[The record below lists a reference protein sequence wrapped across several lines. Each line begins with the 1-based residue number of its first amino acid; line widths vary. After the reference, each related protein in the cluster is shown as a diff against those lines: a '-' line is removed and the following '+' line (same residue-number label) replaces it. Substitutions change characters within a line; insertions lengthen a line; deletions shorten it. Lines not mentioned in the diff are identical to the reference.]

1 MIFRLRN
8 DWLLTV
14 KGTMPGQMARYILT
28 GAAGLVVSTGVTVV
42 MHEAVGLSTRQSF
55 AIALVVVFTFHF
67 MSNSYFVFR
76 SGADGYTFLRYT
88 GSALA
93 FRALD
98 FLLFNAIAAFTP
110 LYYYIGAVL
119 AIGTSNTI
127 KFLAYRY
134 LVFTSRDKS

>member
-1 MIFRLRN
+1 
-8 DWLLTV
+8 
-14 KGTMPGQMARYILT
+14 MPGQMARYILT
-28 GAAGLVVSTGVTVV
+28 GAVGLMVSTGVTVV

-76 SGADGYTFLRYT
+76 SGADRHTFLRYT

-98 FLLFNAIAAFTP
+98 FLLFNAIAEFTS
-110 LYYYIGAVL
+110 LYYYIGVVL

-127 KFLAYRY
+127 KFLVYRY
-134 LVFTSRDKS
+134 LVFTKCDKSGG